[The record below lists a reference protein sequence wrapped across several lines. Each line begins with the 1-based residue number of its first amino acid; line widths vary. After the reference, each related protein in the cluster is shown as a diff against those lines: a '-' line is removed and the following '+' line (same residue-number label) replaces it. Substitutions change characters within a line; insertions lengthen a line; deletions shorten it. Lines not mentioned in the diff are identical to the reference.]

1 MQPIVAGLLATGTMS
16 GAMRTAQALG
26 LLRRP
31 PPATI
36 TERALRLKPST
47 VDKKSGL
54 FNAASHFGYGAA
66 LALLFAPLQRR
77 SPIRTRIPV
86 NGMAYGLGVWVANYE
101 GLLPALDLMPPAHR
115 DDEKRVGSMIFAHL
129 VYGAMLELLIAK
141 R

>member
-1 MQPIVAGLLATGTMS
+1 MQPLLAGLLATATMS

-36 TERALRLKPST
+36 TERALGLPPSK
-47 VDKKSGL
+47 VEPKSGL
-54 FNAASHFGYGAA
+54 VNAASHFAYGAA
-66 LALLFAPLQRR
+66 LASLFAPLQRR

-86 NGMAYGLGVWVANYE
+86 NGMAYGLCVWAANYE
-101 GLLPALDLMPPAHR
+101 GLLPALKLMPPAHR
-115 DDEKRVGSMIFAHL
+115 DDEGRVGSMIFAHL